1 MAIPQ
6 EKPSFT
12 QRVLAPMAL
21 LLGSSLFCLVLLEI
35 GFRVFSSL
43 AVPPPQW
50 SDRPRHYYFQEGA
63 VNYQD
68 YIYSKQKPPGTFR
81 IAVVGDSF
89 TYGEKLQNDDTLPK
103 RLERFLNL
111 NSSQPKVEVMNF
123 GVPGYST
130 RSEVRLAR
138 QAIVSWDAD
147 LVLLQ
152 ITLND
157 PELVPKSAADR
168 NRDETGKLKLSQ
180 PIFQYWKSLA
190 FVLERLNNSAS
201 HEDYQDYFF
210 DLFENPKSW
219 NNFRAGLD
227 EFSDT
232 VRKRDRQVFA
242 FVFPLLS
249 HPLDERYP
257 FMPLHQKIATQL
269 DANKIPYVDLFPAFH
284 GVPQER
290 LVVEPGKDRHPN
302 EIANRIAAEALLLAL
317 AKTDLI
323 PAAAVPKH
331 VQPHKLPL
339 PTLTGGRAFE

>member
-1 MAIPQ
+1 MANPQ
-6 EKPSFT
+6 EKQSVK
-12 QRVLAPMAL
+12 QHVLAPAAL
-21 LLGSSLFCLVLLEI
+21 LLGSSLFCLVLLEV
-35 GFRVFSSL
+35 GFRVFSALS
-43 AVPPPQW
+43 VPPPEW
-50 SDRPRHYYFQEGA
+50 SDRPGHYYFQEGA

-111 NSSQPKVEVMNF
+111 NSAQPKIEVMNF

-130 RSEVRLAR
+130 RNEVRLAR
-138 QAIVSWDAD
+138 QAIASWDVD

-157 PELVPKSAADR
+157 PELIPKSAADL
-168 NRDETGKLKLSQ
+168 NRDETGKLAIRQ
-180 PIFQYWKSLA
+180 PIFEYWKSLG

-201 HEDYQDYFF
+201 HEDYQEYFF
-210 DLFENPKSW
+210 NLFTNRKTW
-219 NNFRAGLD
+219 KNFRAGLD
-227 EFSDT
+227 EFSDA
-232 VRKRDRQVFA
+232 VRKRNRQVFA

-257 FMPLHQKIATQL
+257 FMPLHQKIASQL
-269 DANKIPYVDLFPAFH
+269 EANKIPYLDLFPAFS
-284 GVPQER
+284 GIPEDR

-323 PAAAVPKH
+323 PAAAFPKH
-331 VQPHKLPL
+331 TQPHKLPL
-339 PTLTGGRAFE
+339 PALTRGRAFE